1 MSARYAIYFAPDPTS
16 ELWRF
21 GSEVLGY
28 DAASGSDCPHPASGD
43 LDWARITDE
52 PRRYGFH
59 ATLKAPFSLAAG
71 RSEAGLIEAAERFA
85 SSQPVFHLPRLRL
98 DALGS
103 LLALIPAEPS
113 ASLTDLADRCVE
125 AFEPFRA
132 PLDRADLERRK
143 QSPLSERQLHYL
155 ERYGYPYV
163 FEDFRFHMTLTG
175 SLELTRREEALQALW
190 ALHAPIDRPVPV
202 DALCLFRQDHRQA
215 RFRILKRLAFSN

>member
-1 MSARYAIYFAPDPTS
+1 MRSQSVHVEILFARTMNVIRPTELALSARYAIYFAPDPTS

-28 DAASGSDCPHPASGD
+28 DAASGSDCLHPASGD

-103 LLALIPAEPS
+103 FPGADPCRTQHLSHRSSQSMRRSPS
-113 ASLTDLADRCVE
+113 
-125 AFEPFRA
+125 
-132 PLDRADLERRK
+132 
-143 QSPLSERQLHYL
+143 SPCAHRS
-155 ERYGYPYV
+155 
-163 FEDFRFHMTLTG
+163 T
-175 SLELTRREEALQALW
+175 
-190 ALHAPIDRPVPV
+190 APISSAGSRPRSRSGSFATSNAMATPM
-202 DALCLFRQDHRQA
+202 FS
-215 RFRILKRLAFSN
+215 RIFAFT